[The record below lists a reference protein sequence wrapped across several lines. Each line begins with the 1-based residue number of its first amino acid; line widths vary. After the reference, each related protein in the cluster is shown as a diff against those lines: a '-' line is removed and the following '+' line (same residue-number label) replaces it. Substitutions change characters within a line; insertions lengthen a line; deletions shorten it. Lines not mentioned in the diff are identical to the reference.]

1 MQVFVA
7 EAGFIPGAEQLCLH
21 RRVRY
26 RLVSSPNGAHDP
38 QLELIHYTISSPEHQ
53 APSRS
58 VQVTQ
63 QIQKTI
69 SERKY
74 LESQGNLTQKQFMLH
89 DRMNYPQINV
99 PSNAIPSNPYQ
110 QAAAQVYGR
119 NPMGR
124 PQLPPGAMRPGAMG
138 PSPSKRSHLGGRM
151 SGGGMHPFALPQ
163 PPPDYLK
170 DEDNHAYGDSLD
182 FLTPREISTAR
193 YKQHHEWMEE
203 ILSSPYSTTQIVPV
217 GLGMSLDGELGALTE
232 GLYDEK
238 GILNKEAI
246 PDLERKVQEFLKKG
260 EDEIEEMKRLHK
272 EKMEEMSQQ
281 KLYADL
287 ERKLVGQP
295 DNDMLDQITREV
307 EAATNKTVKQKQPV
321 VQISKGGILDYVE
334 EIDVQNQS
342 SQEFADFAN
351 MDNTAGEALDFFDQ
365 SMDYTTG

>member
-1 MQVFVA
+1 MQVFVS

-38 QLELIHYTISSPEHQ
+38 QLELVHYTISSLEHQ
-53 APSRS
+53 IPSRS
-58 VQVTQ
+58 IQVNA

-99 PSNAIPSNPYQ
+99 PGNTIPSNPYQ
-110 QAAAQVYGR
+110 QAAAQIYGR

-124 PQLPPGAMRPGAMG
+124 PQAPPGAMRQGGMG
-138 PSPSKRSHLGGRM
+138 PSPHKRSQLSGKM
-151 SGGGMHPFALPQ
+151 PGGGLHPFGQPQ
-163 PPPDYLK
+163 PTPEYLK

-182 FLTPREISTAR
+182 FLTPREISSAR

-217 GLGMSLDGELGALTE
+217 GLGMSLDGELGAVTD

-246 PDLERKVQEFLKKG
+246 PDLEKRVQEFLRKG
-260 EDEIEEMKRLHK
+260 EEDIEETKRVHK
-272 EKMEEMSQQ
+272 EKTTEMSPQ

-287 ERKLVGQP
+287 ERKLAGQP
-295 DNDMLDQITREV
+295 DNDMLDQITREI
-307 EAATNKTVKQKQPV
+307 EAATNKKVTPKQPV

-342 SQEFADFAN
+342 SQEFVDFAN
-351 MDNTAGEALDFFDQ
+351 MDTAGEALDFFDQ
-365 SMDYTTG
+365 SMEYTTD